1 MPIADGPIRFDLAA
15 LYRAV
20 DSRRLRRRLTWAE
33 AVAEIGLPMQTV
45 QAVRSATKMDAD
57 SVLAI
62 VRWLGLPPET
72 FVRPERDG
80 PFPEYMEA
88 GTVWRADPAILH
100 ARLAAAREARGMTW
114 KAVAAGLGEGISA
127 ASLTRL
133 ESGGRVSIQLLAA
146 AAAWLD
152 EPMAT
157 FTTVAGQGQVDGWD
171 GILGGET
178 V

>member
-1 MPIADGPIRFDLAA
+1 MTHFDLAA

-20 DSRRLRRRLTWAE
+20 DSRRLRRRLKWPDA
-33 AVAEIGLPMQTV
+33 AAEIGLPLQTV
-45 QAVRSATKMDAD
+45 QSVRTATKMGAD

-72 FVRPERDG
+72 FVRPEREG

-88 GTVWRADPAILH
+88 GTLWQVDATILH
-100 ARLAAAREARGMTW
+100 GRLVAAREVRGMTW
-114 KAVAAGLGEGISA
+114 KAVAADLGDGISA

-133 ESGGRVSIQLLAA
+133 ETGGKVSIQLLAA

-152 EPMAT
+152 EPMAA
-157 FTTVAGQGQVDGWD
+157 FTRVS
-171 GILGGET
+171 ERE
-178 V
+178 